1 MVKSKPRA
9 KMSSNGLKIKPVK
22 DQGQKTLEE
31 AIQAGESKKLMDEAK
46 KLRVKALQEQDEVL
60 VRILNLI
67 QRLTYIYK
75 GY

>member
-1 MVKSKPRA
+1 
-9 KMSSNGLKIKPVK
+9 MSSNGLKIKPVK